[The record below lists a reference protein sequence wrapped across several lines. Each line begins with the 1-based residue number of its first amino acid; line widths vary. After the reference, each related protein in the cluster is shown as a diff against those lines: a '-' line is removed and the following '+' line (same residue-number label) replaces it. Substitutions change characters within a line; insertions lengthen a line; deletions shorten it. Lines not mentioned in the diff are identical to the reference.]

1 MNTIAKILSDRFRH
15 DIKMSHFF
23 EPLMNVVNSR
33 CDMREA
39 QYRRPVAVTASTIV
53 TILLHA
59 YVLFWFGTQA
69 APLAFSAAA
78 PLPMISMEL
87 SAPPS
92 PKVDQPLVTP
102 QPPKEVVKPKRDKPK
117 PKSKPKPTLS
127 ERLVK
132 QVDELKQ
139 TVNEP
144 LSAPPTGATP
154 QALNHNA
161 LSAPRND
168 TYIPADSDAAYLN
181 NPKPV
186 YPLEARQR
194 NWQGTVVLRVSVS
207 EDGHVLQ
214 VNLQRS
220 SGHETLDE
228 SALAAVKD
236 WRFVPAKR
244 GETPE
249 PSWVSVPIV
258 FKLE

>member
-1 MNTIAKILSDRFRH
+1 M
-15 DIKMSHFF
+15 
-23 EPLMNVVNSR
+23 
-33 CDMREA
+33 
-39 QYRRPVAVTASTIV
+39 
-53 TILLHA
+53 
-59 YVLFWFGTQA
+59 
-69 APLAFSAAA
+69 
-78 PLPMISMEL
+78 
-87 SAPPS
+87 
-92 PKVDQPLVTP
+92 
-102 QPPKEVVKPKRDKPK
+102 
-117 PKSKPKPTLS
+117 
-127 ERLVK
+127 
-132 QVDELKQ
+132 
-139 TVNEP
+139 
-144 LSAPPTGATP
+144 
-154 QALNHNA
+154 
-161 LSAPRND
+161 
-168 TYIPADSDAAYLN
+168 N